1 MEQEFKNKSRSI
13 RIDPSPASWDTLRKR
28 LEQKRKSRRIQLI
41 PMLAIAASILGIIF
55 LVSMLFIKNTGD
67 QIIPAT
73 SMAKTTEFEDW
84 TGDTDI
90 YWQIS
95 QLNEAYTRLNMP
107 LPSAK
112 KNL

>member
-1 MEQEFKNKSRSI
+1 MEQEFRNKSKAI
-13 RIDPSPASWDTLRKR
+13 RIEPSPASWDTLRKR
-28 LEQKRKSRRIQLI
+28 LEEKRKTRQIKLI

-55 LVSMLFIKNTGD
+55 WVSLLFIKNTGD
-67 QIIPAT
+67 QVIPVT
-73 SMAKTTEFEDW
+73 SMAKTTQFEDW
-84 TGDTDI
+84 SGNIEI

-95 QLNEAYTRLNMP
+95 QLNQAYTRLNMP